1 MSAAVTESALLVAL
15 RRGDEAAFVSLVAQH
30 QTMFLRI
37 ARTWVRDPTS
47 AEEVV
52 QKTWLTAL
60 ESLDRF
66 EERSS
71 LRTWLCGILVN
82 VARAHA
88 RTERRTVPMSSLDAE
103 EAAEAVP
110 SVEPERFQPGDH
122 RWAGHWVA
130 MPAPFPSPDGALD
143 RSDLRARLESAIE
156 LLPPVQQEI
165 LVLCDVEGMTGDE
178 VCNILGISGTN
189 QRVLLHRARSRMR
202 AVLERE
208 FAKGGGS

>member
-1 MSAAVTESALLVAL
+1 MSVAVTESALLVAL
-15 RRGDEAAFVSLVAQH
+15 RRGDEAAFASLVAAH

-37 ARTWVRDPTS
+37 ARAWVRDPTS

-88 RTERRTVPMSSLDAE
+88 RSERRTVPMSSLDAE
-103 EAAEAVP
+103 EAAESVP
-110 SVEPERFQPGDH
+110 SVEPERFLPADH

-130 MPAPFPSPDGALD
+130 MPTPFPSPFPSPEAAL
-143 RSDLRARLESAIE
+143 E
-156 LLPPVQQEI
+156 
-165 LVLCDVEGMTGDE
+165 
-178 VCNILGISGTN
+178 
-189 QRVLLHRARSRMR
+189 
-202 AVLERE
+202 
-208 FAKGGGS
+208 

>member
-1 MSAAVTESALLVAL
+1 MSVAVTESALLVAL
-15 RRGDEAAFVSLVAQH
+15 RRGDEAAFASLVAQH
-30 QTMFLRI
+30 QTMFLRL
-37 ARTWVRDPTS
+37 ARPWVRDPTS

-88 RTERRTVPMSSLDAE
+88 RSERRTVPMSSLDDE
-103 EAAEAVP
+103 EASEAVP

-130 MPAPFPSPDGALD
+130 MPAPFPSPDGALE
-143 RSDLRARLESAIE
+143 RSDLRARLE
-156 LLPPVQQEI
+156 
-165 LVLCDVEGMTGDE
+165 
-178 VCNILGISGTN
+178 
-189 QRVLLHRARSRMR
+189 
-202 AVLERE
+202 
-208 FAKGGGS
+208 